1 MNVNRLRYFCAVAEE
16 LHFGRAATRLHM
28 AQPPLSQQIRLLE
41 EQLGLPLFE
50 RTTRKVSLTAAG
62 RELYVEALRVLA
74 EYDRFEQRVKEVK
87 SGTRG
92 TLRIGFVDSASY
104 DTMPRLLKA
113 YRSRWPT
120 VEYELRSMSSDEQI
134 AALNQNRIDL
144 GLSRT
149 AGSHAGA
156 HDSIEAL
163 VLQRERLAVAVP
175 ADNPLADEETAA
187 LAQLDGATFIGF
199 DREVSPSLHRELAG
213 LLKGRGIDYEPVI
226 EATEYAT
233 ILGLVASGQG
243 IALIPNSVRTL
254 RPPNL
259 TFLSI
264 DDDDATIPLLL
275 MTRRDEASPLVAQ
288 VRDLANE
295 LFGVQQTA
303 SAPPTS

>member
-16 LHFGRAATRLHM
+16 LHFGRAAERLHM

-41 EQLGLPLFE
+41 EQLDVTLFE

-62 RELYVEALRVLA
+62 RELYTEASRVLA
-74 EYDRFEQRVKEVK
+74 EFERFEQRVREVK

-92 TLRIGFVDSASY
+92 TLRVGFVDSASY

-113 YRSRWPT
+113 YRLRWPG

-134 AALNQNRIDL
+134 AALNQDRIDL

-149 AGSHAGA
+149 AGASMATRGTL
-156 HDSIEAL
+156 DAL
-163 VLQRERLAVAVP
+163 VLQHEPLAVAVP
-175 ADNPLADEETAA
+175 GDNPLASETSVS
-187 LAQLDGATFIGF
+187 LADLADATFIGF
-199 DREVSPSLHRELAG
+199 DREVSPSLHRELVA
-213 LLKGRGIDYEPVI
+213 LLFDRGIDYEPII

-243 IALIPNSVRTL
+243 VALVPNSVRTL

-259 TFLSI
+259 TFLTV
-264 DDDDATIPLLL
+264 DDADASIPLLL
-275 MTRRDEASPLVAQ
+275 MTRRNEPSPLVNQ
-288 VRDLANE
+288 IRQLAE
-295 LFGVQQTA
+295 EMIGGG
-303 SAPPTS
+303 S

>member
-16 LHFGRAATRLHM
+16 LHFGRAAERLHM

-41 EQLGLPLFE
+41 EQLNVSLFE

-62 RELYVEALRVLA
+62 RELYTEASRVLA
-74 EYDRFEQRVKEVK
+74 EFERFEQRVREVR

-92 TLRIGFVDSASY
+92 TLRVGFVDSASY

-113 YRSRWPT
+113 YRLRWPG

-134 AALNQNRIDL
+134 AALGQDRIDL

-149 AGSHAGA
+149 AGGSAMTKGTL
-156 HDSIEAL
+156 EAL
-163 VLQRERLAVAVP
+163 VLQHEPLAVAVP
-175 ADNPLADEETAA
+175 GDDPLASEESVS
-187 LAQLDGATFIGF
+187 LADLADSPFIGF
-199 DREVSPSLHRELAG
+199 DREVSPSLHRELAAM
-213 LLKGRGIDYEPVI
+213 LVDRGIDYEPVI

-243 IALIPNSVRTL
+243 VALVPNSVRTL

-259 TFLSI
+259 TFLTI
-264 DDDDATIPLLL
+264 NDTDASIPLLL
-275 MTRRDEASPLVAQ
+275 MTRRNEPSPLVAQ
-288 VRDLANE
+288 VRQLAQEMFN
-295 LFGVQQTA
+295 QTG
-303 SAPPTS
+303 

>member
-16 LHFGRAATRLHM
+16 LHFGKAAARLHM

-41 EQLGLPLFE
+41 EQLDLTLFE

-62 RELYVEALRVLA
+62 RELYVEASRVLA
-74 EYDRFEQRVKEVK
+74 EYDRFEQRVREVR

-113 YRSRWPT
+113 YRLRWPS

-134 AALNQNRIDL
+134 AALNQDKIDL

-149 AGSHAGA
+149 AGVHAGV
-156 HDSIEAL
+156 HDALEAL
-163 VLQRERLAVAVP
+163 VLQREPLAVAVP
-175 ADNPLADEETAA
+175 ADNPLAGQGSIS
-187 LAQLDGATFIGF
+187 LAELEGAMFIGF
-199 DREVSPSLHRELAG
+199 DRKVSPSLHRELVG
-213 LLKGRGIDYEPVI
+213 KLKSRGIDYEPII

-243 IALIPNSVRTL
+243 VSLVPNSVRTL

-259 TFLSI
+259 TFLAI
-264 DDDDATIPLLL
+264 DDEDASIPLLL
-275 MTRRDEASPLVAQ
+275 MTRSDESSPLVAQ
-288 VRDLANE
+288 VRELANE
-295 LFGVQQTA
+295 LFGGED
-303 SAPPTS
+303 